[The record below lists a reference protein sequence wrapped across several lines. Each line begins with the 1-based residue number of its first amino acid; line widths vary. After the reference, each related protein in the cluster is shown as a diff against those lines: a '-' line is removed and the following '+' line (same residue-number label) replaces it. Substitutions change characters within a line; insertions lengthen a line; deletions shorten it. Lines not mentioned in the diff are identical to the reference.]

1 MASAVPETIF
11 RVTPERIV
19 RSGWPGMAAGN
30 ERVTLCMARTSG
42 INGLRD
48 PICVGIADFCG

>member
-1 MASAVPETIF
+1 
-11 RVTPERIV
+11 
-19 RSGWPGMAAGN
+19 MAAGN